1 MIMSTGLF
9 SVLAHQRTFS
19 ITSFCVAVMLPFG
32 TATLSALPFTSE
44 KFNYVVSQAIAN
56 KL

>member
-1 MIMSTGLF
+1 MSTGLF

-44 KFNYVVSQAIAN
+44 KFNYVVSQAIGN